1 MRARS
6 LAWLL
11 AAAVVLLMA
20 APAAA
25 QPGLKGDVALS
36 YAALYDKELPNN
48 VFGINGFMPAG
59 WLVSGS
65 WHLIDSVSVVGEVGG
80 SYKPISF
87 MGTDVTLNVYN
98 YMGGL
103 RLSGPGVPL
112 VSPFAQVL
120 VGTARVSA
128 SASGT
133 TAATNGFAAQVG
145 AGADVTVFP
154 KIAVRVQGDYRYIR
168 ADGGNGNEFRLAVGV
183 VYRFGLL

>member
-36 YAALYDKELPNN
+36 YAMLYDKELPNN
-48 VFGINGFMPAG
+48 DVGINGFLPAG

-87 MGTDVTLNVYN
+87 MGTDVTLNIYN

-112 VSPFAQVL
+112 VSPFAQVTGVGDKRLTPHVPLPVWSAKEESAWPL
-120 VGTARVSA
+120 VAFTVLPIRQPFCRPAVTG
-128 SASGT
+128 
-133 TAATNGFAAQVG
+133 QV
-145 AGADVTVFP
+145 
-154 KIAVRVQGDYRYIR
+154 R
-168 ADGGNGNEFRLAVGV
+168 AH
-183 VYRFGLL
+183 

>member
-25 QPGLKGDVALS
+25 QPGLKGDVAVS
-36 YAALYDKELPNN
+36 YTALYDKELPNN
-48 VFGINGFMPAG
+48 VFGINGWLSKG

-80 SYKPISF
+80 SYKPVSV
-87 MGTDVTLNVYN
+87 MGTDVTLHVYN

-120 VGTARVSA
+120 VGAARASA
-128 SASGT
+128 SAAGES
-133 TAATNGFAAQVG
+133 AATNGFAAQVG
-145 AGADVTVFP
+145 AGADMTVFP
-154 KIAVRVQGDYRYIR
+154 KVAVRVQGDYRLIR
-168 ADGGNGNEFRLAVGV
+168 ANGDYGNEFRLAVGV
-183 VYRFGLL
+183 VYRFGLI